1 MSGEVLTRE
10 LCRADGRARTHDEA
24 VREAGEMLVQAGAVT
39 PAYVD
44 AMFRRE
50 ASIST
55 FMGNGLAIP
64 HGTLDAAEE
73 ILRSAVAVV
82 RYAEPVDWEGNPVR
96 VVIGIAGADGSH
108 LEVLSKIAL
117 VFVDEDQARRVA
129 AAATTQE
136 LFDLLAGV
144 NAG

>member
-1 MSGEVLTRE
+1 MSTEVLDRA

-24 VREAGEMLVQAGAVT
+24 VREAGELLVEAGAVT

-64 HGTLDAAEE
+64 HGTLDAAGE
-73 ILRSAVAVV
+73 ILRSAVSVV

-96 VVIGIAGADGSH
+96 VVIGVAGADGTH
-108 LEVLSKIAL
+108 LDVLSRIAL
-117 VFVDEDQARRVA
+117 VFVDEEQARQVA
-129 AAATTQE
+129 DAATADE
-136 LFDLLAGV
+136 LYDLLSGV
-144 NAG
+144 NAS

>member
-1 MSGEVLTRE
+1 MSADVLSRE
-10 LCRADGRARTHDEA
+10 LCRADGRARTHDDA
-24 VREAGEMLVQAGAVT
+24 VREVGEMLVQAGAVT

-64 HGTLDAAEE
+64 HGTLDAGGE
-73 ILRSAVAVV
+73 IRRSAVAVV
-82 RYAEPVDWEGNPVR
+82 RYAEPVDWEGNPVK

-117 VFVDEDQARRVA
+117 VFVDEDQARQVA
-129 AAATTQE
+129 DAGTAEE
-136 LFDLLAGV
+136 LFGLLAGV
-144 NAG
+144 NAD